1 MRRKLYRLAA
11 LLPLLALAACVDTAV
26 AIVKAPFQIV
36 GKTVDVL
43 TTSQSEADRNRGRRE
58 RKAEEEQ
65 AKHDRKMAK
74 ERRKTDREA
83 RRER

>member
-1 MRRKLYRLAA
+1 MRGKLHRLA
-11 LLPLLALAACVDTAV
+11 LPLLLAAALTGCVSTAV
-26 AIVKAPFQIV
+26 AIVKAPFQLV

-58 RKAEEEQ
+58 RKAEEEK

-74 ERRKTDREA
+74 ERRKAKRYG
-83 RRER
+83 